1 MEEKHSLAG
10 ELTGIIKTHKKEVI
24 VIVGLLF
31 FVVAMG
37 LTCAFNVK
45 KNIKVVVD
53 NKTPGSAQ
61 QTETKTVNA
70 NLTSKVADVLNDEGV
85 AVTDNYTVNTDMDSM
100 AKDVDEIK
108 VTQKVQGTI
117 TADGKQTAYDSTA
130 ETVGDL
136 LNEKGIT
143 VDGDDEVTPMAST
156 KLTTDINA
164 VTVVRIETKD
174 ETSQK
179 AIPFE
184 TEKKENADLENGQVN
199 IITQGVDGVAN
210 VTDRVTYRDGAE
222 ASRQTLSS
230 TTVQEPVKQV
240 EEEGTKLANGGNLSS
255 GNSTTSLGS
264 DADLVY
270 AVVQQEGGSSYE
282 GALAVISCM
291 MNRVD
296 QGRGDLV
303 SVIKAPGQFAA
314 YLDGAYTKYLGN
326 SSAEVKQAV
335 TDCVEGGKRSHSY
348 VNFRSYPQSDVASY
362 NICGNWYFN

>member
-230 TTVQEPVKQV
+230 TTVQEPVK
-240 EEEGTKLANGGNLSS
+240 
-255 GNSTTSLGS
+255 
-264 DADLVY
+264 
-270 AVVQQEGGSSYE
+270 
-282 GALAVISCM
+282 
-291 MNRVD
+291 
-296 QGRGDLV
+296 
-303 SVIKAPGQFAA
+303 
-314 YLDGAYTKYLGN
+314 
-326 SSAEVKQAV
+326 
-335 TDCVEGGKRSHSY
+335 
-348 VNFRSYPQSDVASY
+348 
-362 NICGNWYFN
+362 